1 MPRPV
6 ASPGYEGRP
15 PCAAAHKVGDCP
27 ILKPDPENNRE
38 SITALM
44 AVKPAKRR
52 PAAEQDNM
60 LLKALREAQAPVS
73 AYDLIE
79 MLRPQTVLAPQ
90 TVYRSLERLIDN
102 GRAHRIESLNAY
114 VSCRHPDHH
123 EATAFAICQTCR
135 KVIEFDEARVSSHL
149 KAWAA
154 ENAFDIT
161 QVTLELR
168 GTCADCRQQRSS

>member
-1 MPRPV
+1 M
-6 ASPGYEGRP
+6 
-15 PCAAAHKVGDCP
+15 
-27 ILKPDPENNRE
+27 
-38 SITALM
+38 T
-44 AVKPAKRR
+44 VKPAKRR

-60 LLKALREAQAPVS
+60 LLEVLREAQAPVS

-79 MLRPQTVLAPQ
+79 MLRPGTVLAPQ
-90 TVYRSLERLIDN
+90 TVYRSLERLIED

-123 EATAFAICQTCR
+123 DATAFAICQICR

-149 KAWAA
+149 KAWAV
-154 ENAFDIT
+154 ENAFDVT

-168 GTCADCRQQRSS
+168 GTCASCRDHTSS